1 MPKDNHIPERTC
13 VSCGN
18 KNSKQQ
24 MIRLVRDSDGNVSID
39 QTGRNHGRGCY
50 VCKSKKCWEKD
61 TLTDNLSK
69 GLRASIS
76 QSTREALTRT
86 VNQNLLINEPN
97 E

>member
-13 VSCGN
+13 VSCGK
-18 KNSKQQ
+18 KNSKRQ

-50 VCKSKKCWEKD
+50 VCKSKRCWEKD

-69 GLRASIS
+69 GLRASVS

>member
-18 KNSKQQ
+18 KNSKQH
-24 MIRLVRDSDGNVSID
+24 MIRLARDNNGNISID

-50 VCKSKKCWEKD
+50 VCKSEKCWGKD
-61 TLTDNLSK
+61 TLTYNLSK
-69 GLRASIS
+69 GLRASVS
-76 QSTREALTRT
+76 QSTIESLTRT